1 MDIKEKISQ
10 LGMHF
15 DCDSEN
21 IVEARR
27 NKLRELVDEYGYDLV
42 CQATRYNPTTLANI
56 IGGHVKRIGEKK
68 VNRATYI
75 FDNLKS
81 E

>member
-1 MDIKEKISQ
+1 MDVKKRIEF
-10 LGMHF
+10 LGGRF
-15 DCDSEN
+15 DDDSGS

-27 NKLRELVDEYGYDLV
+27 NRLRELVNEHGYDLV
-42 CQATRYNPTTLANI
+42 CQATGYSPTTLANI
-56 IGGHVKRIGEKK
+56 IGGHVKRIGENK

>member
-1 MDIKEKISQ
+1 MDVKEKIKK
-10 LGMHF
+10 LGEAF
-15 DCDSEN
+15 DNDSSS
-21 IVEARR
+21 IVEGRR
-27 NKLRELVDEYGYDLV
+27 EKLRELVEQFGYDLV
-42 CQATRYNPTTLANI
+42 CEATGYSPTTLANI
-56 IGGHVKRIGEKK
+56 IKGHVKLIGENK

>member
-1 MDIKEKISQ
+1 MDIKERIKK
-10 LGMHF
+10 LGSDF
-15 DCDSEN
+15 DGDSTM
-21 IVEARR
+21 IVEGRR
-27 NKLRELVDEYGYDLV
+27 EKLRKLVSQYGYDLV
-42 CQATRYNPTTLANI
+42 CEATGYSPTTLANI
-56 IGGHVKRIGEKK
+56 IKGHVKLIGENK